1 MEGSYG
7 HLTSLNPRGLCVV
20 AWCSGAPCWHLPAA
34 RKAAGNCRRWCLF
47 LGPHPSCTSSSEW
60 NHQSMQICGYRSN
73 SLLAHLCTI
82 DQAKRKIK
90 LGFSFP
96 WCPDHCF
103 GKWWGSCSYSCCLWK
118 RSPNLCVILPWK
130 TDFSISVFSCI
141 LYVCLK
147 KCLLN
152 PSGIY
157 D

>member
-1 MEGSYG
+1 
-7 HLTSLNPRGLCVV
+7 
-20 AWCSGAPCWHLPAA
+20 
-34 RKAAGNCRRWCLF
+34 
-47 LGPHPSCTSSSEW
+47 
-60 NHQSMQICGYRSN
+60 MQICGYRSN

-82 DQAKRKIK
+82 DQGKRKFK
-90 LGFSFP
+90 LGFPFP

-147 KCLLN
+147 KMFAESKWNLWLILSQSKLNFPEDKCCVRNNFLALLWTSCLPFGKLFTFLLLFL
-152 PSGIY
+152 SCLATHHIS
-157 D
+157 